1 MYRTVSLYQISVSN
15 AISGVTLGANKGECQ
30 EAAKKPQTA
39 QEVPMSDLHSL
50 PPPWA
55 ARSATYRMAAIHRP
69 RKRCAGKTPETP
81 PGGQAKPQPNQ
92 NPKE

>member
-1 MYRTVSLYQISVSN
+1 
-15 AISGVTLGANKGECQ
+15 
-30 EAAKKPQTA
+30 
-39 QEVPMSDLHSL
+39 MSDLHSL

-55 ARSATYRMAAIHRP
+55 ARRATYRMAAIHRP